1 MAVQHIRS
9 DPRPAG
15 VEPAVWARIAELRR
29 DDEIPDVPGVIAE
42 QEPIEACYQ
51 HVKNGIFWF
60 TRFYIAVTKGVHR
73 ELAGGH
79 PPARG
84 AEFLERLDIRFYVHY
99 RNALC
104 ETDVTRCGSRGR
116 RCCGASATGTP
127 TRWRSRPP
135 GTSTSSAS
143 RPDCRR
149 GRSGT
154 CRRCSAGRP

>member
-104 ETDVTRCGSRGR
+104 ETDVEDPVRVAWAPLLR
-116 RCCGASATGTP
+116 RLRDRYTHP
-127 TRWRSRPP
+127 MEE
-135 GTSTSSAS
+135 SAS
-143 RPDCRR
+143 RYIHFVREQ
-149 GRSGT
+149 
-154 CRRCSAGRP
+154 A